1 MFRSDGI
8 SPVFRSDRW
17 LWVIAFVDDK
27 LAFFDASFVFS
38 DEEDEE
44 EAAADVVRLV
54 CEGRLGE
61 TFEEE

>member
-1 MFRSDGI
+1 M
-8 SPVFRSDRW
+8 FRSDRW